1 MRATRLIFPAVAALL
16 LAGAGSARAQ
26 AALPKLKEEK
36 PGLAAR
42 AHISADSATH
52 MAQHAVRGGRV
63 AAREIEEENGRL
75 IYSFDMKVFGKSGIE
90 EVNVDAMTGAM
101 VGVEHESAASEAK
114 ETRADAAAKRAAGTK
129 ATKSEKMEKN
139 SDAKDH
145 R

>member
-26 AALPKLKEEK
+26 AALPKLKEDK

-42 AHISADSATH
+42 AQISADSATH

-75 IYSFDMKVFGKSGIE
+75 IYSFDMKVAGKSGIE

-114 ETRADAAAKRAAGTK
+114 ETRADAAAKRAAKT
-129 ATKSEKMEKN
+129 
-139 SDAKDH
+139 H